1 MRPHY
6 TTLSSCT
13 THKKRYNVFAVL
25 SEVLETPRRRK
36 SKIVT
41 KLTIQDESLW
51 SCGDLREYFK
61 FDILSDSMEQVPVL
75 EVGAVLRINHMV
87 VEVFS
92 GRPDGRVFSGHCVT
106 VVEGGVGDTIRPINT
121 RKGEDMKWG
130 EEDDKRVIELRRW
143 LNGRMMVDTRKVRT
157 IEEIVG
163 V

>member
-121 RKGEDMKWG
+121 RKG
-130 EEDDKRVIELRRW
+130 
-143 LNGRMMVDTRKVRT
+143 RT
-157 IEEIVG
+157 
-163 V
+163 

>member
-1 MRPHY
+1 M
-6 TTLSSCT
+6 
-13 THKKRYNVFAVL
+13 
-25 SEVLETPRRRK
+25 
-36 SKIVT
+36 
-41 KLTIQDESLW
+41 D
-51 SCGDLREYFK
+51 GDLREYFK

-75 EVGAVLRINHMV
+75 EVGSVLRINHMV
-87 VEVFS
+87 VEVYS

-121 RKGEDMKWG
+121 RKGEDMKGG
-130 EEDDKRVIELRRW
+130 EEDDKRVIELGRW